1 MQQSVTNTEGRHCKL
16 CIEGSVIGVNTI
28 VMHVDILVVLICIHI
43 DHLSLPGREL
53 PGKQKEK
60 KRESFEF
67 TTLYSNSIS
76 YKTTYMYMSMSLLI
90 THLAVFWWC

>member
-1 MQQSVTNTEGRHCKL
+1 MHQSVTNTEGR
-16 CIEGSVIGVNTI
+16 GSVMRVNTI
-28 VMHVDILVVLICIHI
+28 FMHVDVLVVLVCIHI

-67 TTLYSNSIS
+67 TILYSNSIS
-76 YKTTYMYMSMSLLI
+76 Y
-90 THLAVFWWC
+90 